1 MLKEERKRGRNMEI
15 AKLENVLYYD
25 GIRFMQ
31 YTLDYPV
38 GEESFFFAENMTK
51 QYAAYLEGVFFETLC
66 REYDAICER
75 RKRYRHKIVQIAQR
89 CRVYSEGK
97 LCSVYFDVY
106 ENEQRYEFG
115 FTWDTEEGIMMRLS
129 DFKVKLRRIGGRH
142 HCFYDG
148 THLYVFSKKG
158 KVVEKINLFE
168 KDSQK

>member
-1 MLKEERKRGRNMEI
+1 MEI
-15 AKLENVLYYD
+15 AKLEKVLYYD

-31 YTLDYPV
+31 YTLEYPV
-38 GEESFFFAENMTK
+38 GGEDLAFAERITK
-51 QYAAYLEGVFFETLC
+51 NYAAYLEGAFFETLC
-66 REYDAICER
+66 REYDADPER

-89 CRVYSEGK
+89 CSAFQDEK

-115 FTWDTEEGIMMRLS
+115 FTWDTEKGIVMKLS
-129 DFKVKLRRIGGRH
+129 DFKVKRLSIRGRH

-148 THLYVFSKKG
+148 AQLHVFSNKG